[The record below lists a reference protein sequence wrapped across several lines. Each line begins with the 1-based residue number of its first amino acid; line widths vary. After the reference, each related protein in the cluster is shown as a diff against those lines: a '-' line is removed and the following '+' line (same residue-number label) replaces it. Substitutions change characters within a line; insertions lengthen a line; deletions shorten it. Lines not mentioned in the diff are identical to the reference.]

1 LPNAEMEGS
10 DCILCALLLLDDE
23 HPVTAMTIAALIET
37 TSAALLYALMLSG
50 LNIIRFQIKRCF
62 E

>member
-1 LPNAEMEGS
+1 MEGS
-10 DCILCALLLLDDE
+10 DCILCALSLLDDE
-23 HPVTAMTIAALIET
+23 HPITATAIAALIAT

-50 LNIIRFQIKRCF
+50 LNIIRFQIKRGF